1 MIAWYSEEVPM
12 QGRWMM
18 AVLATVILGCSAA
31 GSEAL
36 AHGSRTEG
44 LMQTG
49 MCPKKDAAVVI
60 LSKDPYCG
68 AHHLSGDSCEARW
81 KAYWFRT
88 AQLNEFLESCRMQHW
103 PEHKT

>member
-1 MIAWYSEEVPM
+1 M
-12 QGRWMM
+12 QRRWMM
-18 AVLATVILGCSAA
+18 ALLTTAILGCSAA
-31 GSEAL
+31 GTQAL
-36 AHGSRTEG
+36 AHGWRTEG

-68 AHHLSGDSCEARW
+68 THHLSGDACAARW

-88 AQLNEFLESCRMQHW
+88 AQLNEFLQSCRMQHW